1 MRKELLEL
9 SRACGVEHP
18 SLVRPDMLEILDER
32 FGSRTVS
39 EVFGYDRSWGVP
51 AIAHTTAFPDPFLAE
66 DDA

>member
-1 MRKELLEL
+1 
-9 SRACGVEHP
+9 
-18 SLVRPDMLEILDER
+18 MLEILDER

>member
-1 MRKELLEL
+1 
-9 SRACGVEHP
+9 VEHP

-32 FGSRTVS
+32 FGSRPVS

-51 AIAHTTAFPDPFLAE
+51 TIAKTTAFPDPLLSE